1 MKNLQGWMILGIACL
16 AGCVGTTIPV
26 QAQQTATAIV
36 VKERLV
42 EHVGDRLII
51 DMKLALD
58 ELSLPAN
65 RSLVCTPLIERGD
78 SVRALPPVIVNG
90 RNRQIQYDRSG
101 RDAAAN
107 GEFVLRRYN
116 GKEQTFDYHAS
127 IPFAKWMERSEVS
140 LVADFCGCGWEA
152 LSNDKSPLFPIRI
165 AEPVVLRPLLAYV
178 TPEAERVK
186 ERVKEGSAFL
196 DFPVNRTEIY
206 PEYRDNP
213 SELRKI
219 LETVS
224 SVKED
229 PYATITEVYIKGF
242 ASPEG
247 TYKHNTYLAEH
258 RAKALIEY
266 VKGLYHFEQARF
278 TVDFEPEDWAGLE
291 KRVENSSLADKEEL
305 LAATT
310 LALQQQQEELD
321 QNRTAL
327 TSAQDSLA
335 LQQSKI
341 EEQAALLAAQQAQ
354 IDKLV
359 GLRSQI
365 IEDLRDNLSDVGQ
378 RVTVDRKTGAVTFE
392 SSVLFDTGRNEIKE
406 AGKAALNSCI
416 PVYIHTLLSE
426 EYRDYVGEIIVEGH
440 TDTTGQYLNNLAL
453 SQQRALAVA
462 TYCLS
467 DEMVGLSYTDKE
479 TFKSIMTANGRAD
492 ADPIYN
498 ADGTV
503 NMDAS
508 RRVVIKFRM
517 KDSDMIDQMSA
528 ILEGSAQGD

>member
-58 ELSLPAN
+58 ELSLSAN

-78 SVRALPPVIVNG
+78 SVRALPSVIVNG

-101 RDAAAN
+101 RDATAN
-107 GEFVLRRYN
+107 GEFVLRRHN

-127 IPFAKWMERSEVS
+127 IPFAKWMERS
-140 LVADFCGCGWEA
+140 EA

-305 LAATT
+305 LAIIRADEPKDYDRREAKLKALNGGASYRVLLRDIYPALRHSDYAVRYTIRSFTVEEARELIYSDPRQLSLNEMFQVAQTMEPGSDAYREVFEIAVRMYPDDPVSNLNAALTAIDAGRLESARRYLAKTSDSAERT
-310 LALQQQQEELD
+310 LAEAAIAMLENRLD
-321 QNRTAL
+321 EA
-327 TSAQDSLA
+327 
-335 LQQSKI
+335 
-341 EEQAALLAAQQAQ
+341 EALLGKLSGDPSVASQVEENLRQ
-354 IDKLV
+354 IAEK
-359 GLRSQI
+359 RQ
-365 IEDLRDNLSDVGQ
+365 E
-378 RVTVDRKTGAVTFE
+378 
-392 SSVLFDTGRNEIKE
+392 
-406 AGKAALNSCI
+406 
-416 PVYIHTLLSE
+416 
-426 EYRDYVGEIIVEGH
+426 
-440 TDTTGQYLNNLAL
+440 
-453 SQQRALAVA
+453 
-462 TYCLS
+462 
-467 DEMVGLSYTDKE
+467 
-479 TFKSIMTANGRAD
+479 
-492 ADPIYN
+492 
-498 ADGTV
+498 
-503 NMDAS
+503 
-508 RRVVIKFRM
+508 
-517 KDSDMIDQMSA
+517 
-528 ILEGSAQGD
+528 